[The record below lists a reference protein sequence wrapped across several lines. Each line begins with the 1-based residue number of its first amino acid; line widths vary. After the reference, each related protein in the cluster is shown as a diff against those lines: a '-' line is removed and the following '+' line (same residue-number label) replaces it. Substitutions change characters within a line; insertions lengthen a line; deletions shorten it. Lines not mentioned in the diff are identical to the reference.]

1 MFTVVSVLF
10 MLSFIPF
17 VVLIL
22 FIIIRKINKK
32 NFNKRL
38 KNIQEN
44 SPYRKSQNNIKPTN
58 DFLFLEKEEPNLNKE
73 YALERVEKIHIK
85 EHDREEGKIVG
96 VVEPKGFWS
105 KFIMNQKLGFIFARV
120 AASENKGEGFWTN
133 LIKAQDISQGKDKGK
148 GR

>member
-73 YALERVEKIHIK
+73 YALERVEKIHTK
-85 EHDREEGKIVG
+85 EHDRTEESGTRRGDAFLDARANRRQCIWN
-96 VVEPKGFWS
+96 VV
-105 KFIMNQKLGFIFARV
+105 LGHD
-120 AASENKGEGFWTN
+120 SGSGPCCWTDQFY
-133 LIKAQDISQGKDKGK
+133 LLRQTQRA
-148 GR
+148 